1 MRGRS
6 LQPQQDNCLLNYRD
20 VVTMDKAN
28 SIVGPSLYKEN
39 PASPL
44 VSASPALPALPF
56 GGSYA
61 TMAAE
66 SCLREGETL
75 MPRDKEKQYA
85 SIKASEEK
93 NYSRLTLKVRN
104 EWEFRET
111 VKKIADAKGESVN
124 GFMIKAIRD
133 AVRKEGG
140 NFPTPVLEQVEE

>member
-1 MRGRS
+1 
-6 LQPQQDNCLLNYRD
+6 
-20 VVTMDKAN
+20 MDKEN
-28 SIVGPSLYKEN
+28 FIVVP
-39 PASPL
+39 PF
-44 VSASPALPALPF
+44 ALPF
-56 GGSYA
+56 GENSASRSALPFSGSCV